1 MDNGIW
7 EKNLTAMEKWYP
19 EFADMIREVEVKEED
34 SKVFS
39 EVSEDGEVIFRIQK
53 AGRMLFL
60 GGRRNARQPVKMW
73 MKRLGE
79 IHKYAPVFLFGI
91 GSGAY
96 LKALVGQTEENVNV
110 VVYEPALHIFQ
121 KLLSDVDLVETIENR
136 PIAFIVEGINEGEF
150 EPVMNQVLAV
160 QNMEFLIEEIHPN
173 YQVFYGEE
181 IVGKVRKLHRR
192 VQERKPSRIS

>member
-1 MDNGIW
+1 MDNRIW

-19 EFADMIREVEVKEED
+19 EFADIIRETEVKEED
-34 SKVFS
+34 SQVFS
-39 EVSEDGEVIFRIQK
+39 EVSGDGEVIFRVQK

-96 LKALVGQTEENVNV
+96 LKSIVQNSPKEANI
-110 VVYEPALHIFQ
+110 VVYEPSMAIFLETL
-121 KLLSDVDLVETIENR
+121 KKIDLS
-136 PIAFIVEGINEGEF
+136 
-150 EPVMNQVLAV
+150 
-160 QNMEFLIEEIHPN
+160 EEIQN
-173 YQVFYGEE
+173 
-181 IVGKVRKLHRR
+181 
-192 VQERKPSRIS
+192 